1 MAQQGTVVDR
11 ILKAVQRAH
20 GCQLDHLAVSLP
32 DLTWNQV
39 FLEVDRM
46 SRTGQIRVL
55 SRGNGDYT
63 LALPGSA
70 DMKQEASGRVR
81 RNDAKASRG

>member
-1 MAQQGTVVDR
+1 MAQQGTVGDR
-11 ILKAVQRAH
+11 ILKAVQRAP

-46 SRTGQIRVL
+46 SRTGQVRVQ
-55 SRGNGDYT
+55 SSGNGDYT
-63 LALPGSA
+63 LALPHSA
-70 DMKQEASGRVR
+70 DLHPKPRARVPR
-81 RNDAKASRG
+81 HDANASRG